1 MKSVRAIEHFFLYQK
16 LLCNTCYCERNSIA
30 LFLLNNQNNI
40 MKKKLI
46 YITGTLL
53 VSIFGFS
60 QDTLSISKSELLQ
73 KISEKNLQIKIAEK
87 NYQSAKADYN
97 QSRALFLPNIAVSHT
112 GISTTNPLMAFGS
125 KLNQE
130 ILTASDF
137 NPALLNDPAKTQ
149 NFATKFEIQQPLINI
164 DGIYGRQAAKTK
176 MEAFQLQT
184 ERTKE
189 YLELE
194 VFKSYMQLQLA
205 YKAVKVLEKA
215 NTTGKSNLKLVQN
228 YFQQGL
234 LQKTDLL
241 NVQVR
246 VNEIANQLQY
256 AKSNVQNA
264 SDYLAF
270 LLNEDTKDKI
280 YKPSEALENTIAI
293 ETINVSL
300 SENRKD
306 IQAMNKSS
314 EAYSKMLQ
322 ASKMTFLPR
331 LNAFGSYEMYDKNI
345 LGTSA
350 KGYLVG
356 AQLSWNIFDGY
367 KSIGK
372 YEKAKAES
380 QKADVEKEQYTKQ
393 SQLELNKTNR
403 QLLDSENKVNLSQL
417 AFEQSQ
423 EAFRIRQNRFAQ
435 GLEKTTDL
443 LQAETQMIQKELEQL
458 QAVFEYNFTKQ
469 YLQFLTK

>member
-1 MKSVRAIEHFFLYQK
+1 
-16 LLCNTCYCERNSIA
+16 
-30 LFLLNNQNNI
+30 
-40 MKKKLI
+40 MKKI
-46 YITGTLL
+46 SYIIFTGTIL
-53 VSIFGFS
+53 SSFFGFS
-60 QDTLSISKSELLQ
+60 QDTLAISKGELSQ
-73 KISEKNLQIKIAEK
+73 KLSEKNLQIKIAEK
-87 NYQSAKADYN
+87 TYQSAKADYN
-97 QSRALFLPNIAVSHT
+97 QSNALFLPNINVSHT

-130 ILTASDF
+130 ILTMADF

-149 NFATKFEIQQPLINI
+149 NFATKFEIQQPLINV
-164 DGIYGRQAAKTK
+164 DGLFERKAAKSK
-176 MEAFQLQT
+176 MEAYQLQT

-194 VFKSYMQLQLA
+194 VSKAYMQLQLA
-205 YKAVKVLEKA
+205 YRAVKVLEKA
-215 NTTGKSNLKLVQN
+215 NTTGKANLKLVDN
-228 YFQQGL
+228 YFKQGM

-270 LLNEDTKDKI
+270 LLNEDSNGKI
-280 YKPSEALENTIAI
+280 YKPSEELDNAIVIEEINT
-293 ETINVSL
+293 SL
-300 SENRKD
+300 SDSRKD
-306 IQAMNKSS
+306 IQAMSKSS
-314 EAYSKMLQ
+314 EAYAKMLQ
-322 ASKMTFLPR
+322 SSKMAFLPR
-331 LNAFGSYEMYDKNI
+331 LNAFGSYELYDKNF
-345 LGTSA
+345 LGTAA

-356 AQLSWNIFDGY
+356 AQLSWNVFDGY

-372 YEKAKAES
+372 FQKAKAES
-380 QKADVEKEQYTKQ
+380 QKADVEKDQYKKQ

-403 QLLDSENKVNLSQL
+403 QLKDAENKVNLSKL
-417 AFEQSQ
+417 ALEQSQ
-423 EAFRIRQNRFAQ
+423 EAYRIRQNRFTQ

-443 LQAETQMIQKELEQL
+443 LQSETQMIQKELEHL
-458 QAVFEYNFTKQ
+458 QSVFEYNFTKQ

>member
-1 MKSVRAIEHFFLYQK
+1 
-16 LLCNTCYCERNSIA
+16 
-30 LFLLNNQNNI
+30 
-40 MKKKLI
+40 MKKI
-46 YITGTLL
+46 SYIIFTGTIL
-53 VSIFGFS
+53 SSFFGFS
-60 QDTLSISKSELLQ
+60 QDTLAISKSELSQ
-73 KISEKNLQIKIAEK
+73 KLSEKNLQIKIAEK
-87 NYQSAKADYN
+87 TYQSAKADYN
-97 QSRALFLPNIAVSHT
+97 QSNALFLPNINVSHT

-130 ILTASDF
+130 ILTMADF

-149 NFATKFEIQQPLINI
+149 NFATKFEIQQPLINV
-164 DGIYGRQAAKTK
+164 DGLFERKAAKSK
-176 MEAFQLQT
+176 MEAYQLQT

-194 VFKSYMQLQLA
+194 VSKAYMQLQLA
-205 YKAVKVLEKA
+205 YRAVKVLEKA
-215 NTTGKSNLKLVQN
+215 NTTGKANLKLVDN
-228 YFQQGL
+228 YFKQGM

-270 LLNEDTKDKI
+270 LLNEDSNGKI
-280 YKPSEALENTIAI
+280 YKPSEELDNAIVIEEINT
-293 ETINVSL
+293 SL
-300 SENRKD
+300 SDNRKD
-306 IQAMNKSS
+306 IQAMSKSS
-314 EAYSKMLQ
+314 EAYAKMLQ
-322 ASKMTFLPR
+322 SSKMAFLPR
-331 LNAFGSYEMYDKNI
+331 LNAFGSYELYDKNF
-345 LGTSA
+345 LGTAA

-356 AQLSWNIFDGY
+356 AQLSWNVFDGY

-372 YEKAKAES
+372 FQKAKAES
-380 QKADVEKEQYTKQ
+380 QKADVEKDQYKKQ

-403 QLLDSENKVNLSQL
+403 QLKDAENKVNLSQL
-417 AFEQSQ
+417 ALEQSQ
-423 EAFRIRQNRFAQ
+423 EAYRIRQNRFTQ

-443 LQAETQMIQKELEQL
+443 LQSETQMIQKEMEHL
-458 QAVFEYNFTKQ
+458 QSVFEYNFTKQ

>member
-1 MKSVRAIEHFFLYQK
+1 
-16 LLCNTCYCERNSIA
+16 
-30 LFLLNNQNNI
+30 
-40 MKKKLI
+40 MKKI
-46 YITGTLL
+46 SYIIFTGVFL
-53 VSIFGFS
+53 SSFFGFS
-60 QDTLSISKSELLQ
+60 QDTLSISKNILIQ
-73 KISEKNLQIKIAEK
+73 KISERNLQIKIAEK
-87 NYQSAKADYN
+87 SYQSAKADYN
-97 QSRALFLPNIAVSHT
+97 QSAALFLPNISISHT

-130 ILTASDF
+130 ILTPMDF
-137 NPALLNDPAKTQ
+137 NPDLLNNPEKTQ

-164 DGIYGRQAAKTK
+164 DGLYGRQAAKSK
-176 MEAFQLQT
+176 MEAYQLQT
-184 ERTKE
+184 ARTKE

-194 VFKSYMQLQLA
+194 VSKSYMQLQLA

-215 NTTGKSNLKLVQN
+215 NVTGKENLKLVDN
-228 YFQQGL
+228 YFNQGM

-270 LLNEDTKDKI
+270 LLNEDSNGKI
-280 YKPSEALENTIAI
+280 YKPTEELENTISI
-293 ETINVSL
+293 EKINTSL
-300 SENRKD
+300 SDNRKD
-306 IQAMNKSS
+306 IQAMNKSTN
-314 EAYSKMLQ
+314 AYAKMLTLSKM
-322 ASKMTFLPR
+322 SFLPR
-331 LNAFGSYEMYDKNI
+331 LNAFGSYEMHDKNI
-345 LGTSA
+345 FGTSA

-356 AQLSWNIFDGY
+356 AQLSWNVFDGY

-372 YEKAKAES
+372 YEKAKADF
-380 QKADVEKEQYTKQ
+380 QKATIETEQYKKQ

-403 QLLDSENKVNLSQL
+403 QLFDAQNKVNLSKL
-417 AFEQSQ
+417 AYEQSQ
-423 EAFRIRQNRFAQ
+423 EVYRIRQNRFSQ

-443 LQAETQMIQKELEQL
+443 LQSETQMIQKELEHL
-458 QAVFEYNFTKQ
+458 QSVFEYNFTKQ